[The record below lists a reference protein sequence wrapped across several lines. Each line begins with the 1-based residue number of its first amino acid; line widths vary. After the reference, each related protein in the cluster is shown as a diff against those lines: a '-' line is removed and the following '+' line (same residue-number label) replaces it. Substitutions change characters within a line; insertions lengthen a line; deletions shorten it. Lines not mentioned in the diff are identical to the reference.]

1 MLVRFSRSE
10 LVFLALY
17 QTEVAEI
24 RQSGILAA
32 IGAPGN
38 SSRKHDLAGKT
49 RMADG
54 VH

>member
-1 MLVRFSRSE
+1 MLVQFSRSE
-10 LVFLALY
+10 LAFIALF

-24 RQSGILAA
+24 RQSGIFAA

-38 SSRKHDLAGKT
+38 PSRKHDLASKT